1 MASFVGHS
9 LLTFL
14 LFAIFSPHVHARE
27 SRAFSKVTRE
37 EVPNETVAVPEETP
51 AVQVEK
57 AARLSK
63 ETYGYSYNSNG
74 DAHYDAGGFSTSFPN
89 TKPNAKYGSYKNGE
103 SNAMYRP
110 NYGYRKEQYGMS
122 DTRFLENG
130 RYFYDVN
137 AERGHGAYAGIGV
150 RGADNHGYGAY
161 NSEGNGYEGNQEGE
175 EYVP

>member
-1 MASFVGHS
+1 MASVVGHS

-14 LFAIFSPHVHARE
+14 LLFAVFSPRVHARE

-37 EVPNETVAVPEETP
+37 EVPNETVVVPEETP

-57 AARLSK
+57 AARLGK
-63 ETYGYSYNSNG
+63 ETYGYGHNSNG
-74 DAHYDAGGFSTSFPN
+74 DAHYYDADGFSTSFPN
-89 TKPNAKYGSYKNGE
+89 TKPNAKYGSYKNRE
-103 SNAMYRP
+103 SMYRP
-110 NYGYRKEQYGMS
+110 NYGYRKDQYGMS

-137 AERGHGAYAGIGV
+137 AERGYGAYAGIGV
-150 RGADNHGYGAY
+150 GGGDHHGYGAY
-161 NSEGNGYEGNQEGE
+161 NSEGNRYEGNQEGE